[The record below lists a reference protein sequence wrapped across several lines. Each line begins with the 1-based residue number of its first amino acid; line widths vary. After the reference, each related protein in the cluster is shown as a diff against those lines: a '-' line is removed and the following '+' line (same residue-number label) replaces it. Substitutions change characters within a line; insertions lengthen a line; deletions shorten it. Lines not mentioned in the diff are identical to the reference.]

1 MKIEKSLKTKKM
13 LWLVFPLLAL
23 TLVLGACAT
32 PNADAA
38 TNPPTTTGDTEN
50 NSYMPPLDNPSKTI
64 RVEYLYDELA
74 VQKHITY
81 DVVIE
86 KSGSLIVTFGSNPST
101 GYAWQKAVTSNS
113 NISSEYTC
121 QFVAPPSGMVGAAG
135 KQVWTFKTLQPGN
148 TTINFSYSQSWQGG
162 VQNEWTLALNVTVK

>member
-1 MKIEKSLKTKKM
+1 
-13 LWLVFPLLAL
+13 
-23 TLVLGACAT
+23 
-32 PNADAA
+32 
-38 TNPPTTTGDTEN
+38 
-50 NSYMPPLDNPSKTI
+50 MPPLDNPSKTI

-86 KSGSLIVTFGSNPST
+86 KGGSLIVTLGSNPST
-101 GYAWQKAVTSNS
+101 GYDWQKAVISNS

-135 KQVWTFKTLQPGN
+135 KQIWTFKMLQSGSTTLS
-148 TTINFSYSQSWQGG
+148 FSYSQPWQGG